1 MKCLVLAGGSG
12 DALWP
17 LSRKNYPKQFI
28 YMKEGRS
35 LFQEAIARNLPFCD
49 EFYIVTNRKYK
60 NIVTGQ
66 LQAFQ
71 GLKYQFFLEETGRQT
86 GPAAAVVCMCLPKE
100 EQVLVVST
108 DHMIGRGDYNKTI
121 LKAVELLN
129 DFHMVAIGC
138 HDEMERETA
147 RDGHN
152 YFLLE
157 DPEADYGRAVKFTEQ
172 KPEPLSKG
180 FVMDSGIFCMRAGSY
195 LEAIAENEPQFYEQ
209 LELRS
214 ESLYFS
220 GKDFIIPAGFLK
232 NMPSISIGQA
242 VFEKWTKKGRI
253 GLVRGEFVW
262 SRLLNM
268 EVVTRVAEEIDV
280 GPSILEKCENVSVIN
295 REKSNLIIGNGLS
308 DLLII
313 NAKDATYISR
323 KGESANIKE
332 IMNQHYEE
340 QKASFDEGDIF
351 YTTWGIKET
360 LNRSQGYMV
369 KKLIIFPGRALSMHR
384 HEKRSEHWSV
394 VSGKATIT
402 MSGITKE
409 YSRNES
415 IYVPM
420 NTYHKISN
428 ETAKD
433 LIIIEVSIGESAG
446 SMEEDLLP
454 PEEDVLRLSPAYKDY
469 LWGGS
474 RLKSRFYKESGE
486 EILAES
492 WELSTHSAGQS
503 MISQGIFVGLTLKE
517 YIEKAGKKVLGW
529 KCEPFAEFPLLI
541 KFIDAK
547 QRLSIQIHP
556 DDAYAMS
563 VEGEYGKNEMW
574 YILEAKEDAFV
585 YLGFCREVT
594 EEECRQ
600 RISEGTLEEVLKK
613 VPVKQGDVVFV
624 EAGTIHA
631 INEGILV
638 LEIQQSSN
646 ATYRLY
652 DYNRLDKNGRKR
664 ELHLD
669 KAFANMKFGQ
679 CSGNTSPEGEIEVF
693 KTYKRQL
700 LGQCKYFSAF
710 LYEVEA
716 GGEINFD
723 NSSFCSIIF
732 LKGYGKL
739 VTANQVLDFKPGDS
753 FFVPAGKK
761 FLRIE
766 GNSSFVIS
774 HV

>member
-49 EFYIVTNRKYK
+49 EFYIVTNKKYK
-60 NIVTGQ
+60 YIVAGQ

-71 GLKYQFFLEETGRQT
+71 GLKYQCFLEETRRQT
-86 GPAAAVVCMCLPKE
+86 GPAAAVVCMCMPKE

-108 DHMIGRGDYNKTI
+108 DHMIGEGDYNGTI
-121 LKAVELLN
+121 LKASELLK
-129 DFHMVAIGC
+129 DFDMVAIGC
-138 HDEMERETA
+138 REGMEEETA
-147 RDGHN
+147 NGEHN
-152 YFLLE
+152 YFLPDE
-157 DPEADYGRAVKFTEQ
+157 PAAHAGRALAFTGQ
-172 KPEPLSKG
+172 KPDTPAEG
-180 FVMDSGIFCMRAGSY
+180 YVMDSGIFCMRAGSY
-195 LEAIAENEPQFYEQ
+195 LEAIAENEPLLFEQ
-209 LELRS
+209 LESKTER
-214 ESLYFS
+214 LYIS
-220 GKDFIIPAGFLK
+220 GKDFIIPAAFLR

-242 VFEKWTKKGRI
+242 VFEKWAPKGRI
-253 GLVRGEFVW
+253 GLVRADFVW

-268 EVVTRVAEEIDV
+268 EVVTKVAEEIDV
-280 GPSILEKCENVSVIN
+280 GPTILEKCENVSIIN
-295 REKSNLIIGNGLS
+295 REKSNLIIGNRLS
-308 DLLII
+308 DLLIV
-313 NAKDATYISR
+313 NTKDATYISKR
-323 KGESANIKE
+323 GESAHIKE
-332 IMNQHYEE
+332 IMGRHYEE
-340 QKASFDEGDIF
+340 QKASFDEGDIY

-369 KKLIIFPGRALSMHR
+369 KKLTIFPGKSLSMHK
-384 HEKRSEHWSV
+384 HEKRSEHWSI
-394 VSGKATIT
+394 VSGRATIT
-402 MSGITKE
+402 MSGNTKE

-420 NTYHKISN
+420 NAYHKISN

-433 LIIIEVSIGESAG
+433 LIVIEVSIGESAG
-446 SMEEDLLP
+446 SLEEDLLP

-469 LWGGS
+469 LWGGN
-474 RLKSRFYKESGE
+474 RLRTQFHKESE
-486 EILAES
+486 KEILAES

-503 MISQGIFVGLTLKE
+503 IISQGIFAGLTLKE
-517 YIEKAGKKVLGW
+517 YIERAGKKVLGW

-541 KFIDAK
+541 KFIDANK
-547 QRLSIQIHP
+547 RLSIQIHP

-574 YILEAKEDAFV
+574 YILDAKEDAFV
-585 YLGFCREVT
+585 YLGFNREVT
-594 EEECRQ
+594 EAECRK
-600 RISEGTLEEVLKK
+600 RILEGTLEEVLQK

-652 DYNRLDKNGRKR
+652 DSNRTDKNGRKR
-664 ELHLD
+664 DLHLD
-669 KAFANMKFGQ
+669 KAFANMKFGKCRQ
-679 CSGNTSPEGEIEVF
+679 STSLEGEREVF
-693 KTYKRQL
+693 KTYKKQL

-710 LYEVEA
+710 LYEVENSS
-716 GGEINFD
+716 EINFD

-732 LKGYGKL
+732 LKGYGRL
-739 VTANQVLDFKPGDS
+739 VTANQVLEFQPGDS

-761 FLRIE
+761 ILRIE

>member
-49 EFYIVTNRKYK
+49 EFYIVTNKKYK
-60 NIVTGQ
+60 YIVTGQ

-71 GLKYQFFLEETGRQT
+71 GLKYQCFLEEIGRQT
-86 GPAAAVVCMCLPKE
+86 GPAAAVVCMCMSKE

-108 DHMIGRGDYNKTI
+108 DHMIGEGDYNGTI
-121 LKAVELLN
+121 LKASELLK
-129 DFHMVAIGC
+129 DFDMVAIGC
-138 HDEMERETA
+138 KEGMEEETA
-147 RDGHN
+147 DGGHN
-152 YFLLE
+152 YFLPD
-157 DPEADYGRAVKFTEQ
+157 DPAADVGRAFAFMEQ
-172 KPEPLSKG
+172 KPHIPTEEY
-180 FVMDSGIFCMRAGSY
+180 VMDSGIFCMRAGSY
-195 LEAIAENEPQFYEQ
+195 LEAIAENEPLLFEQ
-209 LELRS
+209 LESKTER
-214 ESLYFS
+214 LYIS
-220 GKDFIIPAGFLK
+220 GRDFIIPAAFLR

-242 VFEKWTKKGRI
+242 VFEKWTRKGRI
-253 GLVRGEFVW
+253 GLVRADFVW

-268 EVVTRVAEEIDV
+268 EVVTKVAEEIDV
-280 GPSILEKCENVSVIN
+280 GPSILAECENVSIIN

-308 DLLII
+308 DMLIV
-313 NAKDATYISR
+313 NTKDATYISK
-323 KGESANIKE
+323 KGESAHIKE
-332 IMNQHYEE
+332 IMGRHYEE
-340 QKASFDEGDIF
+340 QKASFDEGDIY

-369 KKLIIFPGRALSMHR
+369 KKLTIFPGRSLSMHK

-394 VSGKATIT
+394 VSGRATIT
-402 MSGITKE
+402 MSGNTKE

-415 IYVPM
+415 IFVPM
-420 NTYHKISN
+420 GTYHKISN

-433 LIIIEVSIGESAG
+433 LIVIEVSIGESAG
-446 SMEEDLLP
+446 SLEEDLLP

-469 LWGGS
+469 LWGGN
-474 RLKSRFYKESGE
+474 RLRAQFYKESE
-486 EILAES
+486 KEILAES

-503 MISQGIFVGLTLKE
+503 MISQGIFAGLTLKE

-547 QRLSIQIHP
+547 KRLSIQIHP

-574 YILEAKEDAFV
+574 YILDAKEDAFV
-585 YLGFCREVT
+585 YLGFNREVT

-600 RISEGTLEEVLKK
+600 RILEGTLEEVLQK

-652 DYNRLDKNGRKR
+652 DYNRTDKNGRKR

-669 KAFANMKFGQ
+669 KAFANMKFGKCRQ
-679 CSGNTSPEGEIEVF
+679 STSPEGEMEVF
-693 KTYKRQL
+693 KTYKKQL

-710 LYEVEA
+710 LYEVESSS
-716 GGEINFD
+716 EINFD

-732 LKGYGKL
+732 LKGYGRL
-739 VTANQVLDFKPGDS
+739 VTANQVLEFKPGDS

-761 FLRIE
+761 ILRIE

>member
-17 LSRKNYPKQFI
+17 LSRRNYPKQFI

-49 EFYIVTNRKYK
+49 EFYIVTNKKYRY
-60 NIVTGQ
+60 IVEGQ

-71 GLKYQFFLEETGRQT
+71 GLKYQCFLEEMGRQT

-108 DHMIGRGDYNKTI
+108 DHMIGKGDYNGTI
-121 LKAVELLN
+121 LKATELLN
-129 DFHMVAIGC
+129 SFDMVAIGC
-138 HDEMERETA
+138 QDERERKNTK
-147 RDGHN
+147 GNQN
-152 YFLLE
+152 YFLASENKAVDFLE
-157 DPEADYGRAVKFTEQ
+157 QSPDATDLECF
-172 KPEPLSKG
+172 
-180 FVMDSGIFCMRAGSY
+180 MDSGIFCMRAGSY
-195 LEAIAENEPQFYEQ
+195 LKAIEENEPLLYEQ
-209 LELRS
+209 FQTKTER
-214 ESLYFS
+214 LYFS

-232 NMPSISIGQA
+232 GMPSISIGQA

-253 GLVRGEFVW
+253 GIVKADFVW
-262 SRLLNM
+262 SRLSSM
-268 EVVTRVAEEIDV
+268 EAVTQVAKEINV
-280 GPSILEKCENVSVIN
+280 GPSIVEECKNVSVIN
-295 REKSNLIIGNGLS
+295 REKSNLIIGNGLA
-308 DLLII
+308 DLLIV
-313 NAKDATYISR
+313 NTKDATYISR
-323 KGESANIKE
+323 KGESAHIKE
-332 IMNQHYEE
+332 IMGRHYEE

-360 LNRSQGYMV
+360 LNRGLGFVV
-369 KKLIIFPGRALSMHR
+369 KKLTIFPGKALSVHK
-384 HEKRSEHWSV
+384 HEKRSEHWSI

-402 MSGITKE
+402 MADETKE
-409 YSRNES
+409 YSRSES

-420 NTYHKISN
+420 GTYHKISN

-433 LIIIEVSIGESAG
+433 LIVIEVSIGESAG
-446 SMEEDLLP
+446 SIEEDMVPL
-454 PEEDVLRLSPAYKDY
+454 EEDVLRLAPAYKDY
-469 LWGGS
+469 LWGGNQ
-474 RLKSRFYKESGE
+474 LKTRFYKETE
-486 EILAES
+486 KEIVAES
-492 WELSTHSAGQS
+492 WELSTHSAGES
-503 MISQGIFVGLTLKE
+503 TISQGIFAGLTLRE
-517 YIEKAGKKVLGW
+517 YIERAGKKVLGW
-529 KCEPFAEFPLLI
+529 KCEPFTEFPLLI

-556 DDAYAMS
+556 DDAYALS

-574 YILEAKEDAFV
+574 YILDAKEDAFV
-585 YLGFCREVT
+585 YLGFNKDVT
-594 EEECRQ
+594 EQECRK
-600 RISEGTLEEVLKK
+600 RILEGTLEEVLRK

-652 DYNRLDKNGRKR
+652 DYNRTDKNGRKR

-669 KAFANMKFGQ
+669 KAFANMKFEQ
-679 CSGNTSPEGEIEVF
+679 CMENTLPAGKAQVF
-693 KTYKRQL
+693 KAYKKQL
-700 LGQCKYFSAF
+700 LGQCKYFSAY
-710 LYEVEA
+710 LYEVESC
-716 GGEINFD
+716 GEINFD

-732 LKGYGKL
+732 IRGTGKL
-739 VTANQVLDFKPGDS
+739 VTANQILSFKPGDS
-753 FFVPAGKK
+753 FFVPAGRKI
-761 FLRIE
+761 LRIE

>member
-49 EFYIVTNRKYK
+49 EFYIVTNKKYK
-60 NIVTGQ
+60 YIVSGQ

-71 GLKYQFFLEETGRQT
+71 GLKYQCFLEETGRQT
-86 GPAAAVVCMCLPKE
+86 GPAAAVVCMCMSKE

-108 DHMIGRGDYNKTI
+108 DHMIGEGDYNGTI
-121 LKAVELLN
+121 LKASQLLN
-129 DFHMVAIGC
+129 EFAMVVIGC
-138 HDEMERETA
+138 REGMEGEA
-147 RDGHN
+147 VDGGHN
-152 YFLLE
+152 YFSME
-157 DPEADYGRAVKFTEQ
+157 NPAGSSGRAIGFMEQ
-172 KPEPLSKG
+172 KPDDFTDQYL
-180 FVMDSGIFCMRAGSY
+180 MDSGIFCMRAGSY
-195 LEAIAENEPQFYEQ
+195 LEAIEENEPLLFEQ
-209 LELRS
+209 LESKTER
-214 ESLYFS
+214 LYVS
-220 GKDFIIPAGFLK
+220 GKDFIISAGFMK
-232 NMPSISIGQA
+232 DMPSISIGQA
-242 VFEKWTKKGRI
+242 VFKKWTKKGRI
-253 GLVRGEFVW
+253 GLVKADFVW

-280 GPSILEKCENVSVIN
+280 GPSILETCENVSVIN

-308 DLLII
+308 DMLIV
-313 NAKDATYISR
+313 NTKDATYISK
-323 KGESANIKE
+323 KGESASIKE
-332 IMNQHYEE
+332 IMSRHYEE
-340 QKASFDEGDIF
+340 QKASFDEGDVF

-369 KKLIIFPGRALSMHR
+369 KKLTIFPGRSLSMHK

-394 VSGKATIT
+394 VSGRATIT
-402 MSGITKE
+402 MSGDTKE

-415 IYVPM
+415 IYVPI

-433 LIIIEVSIGESAG
+433 LIVIEVSIGESAG
-446 SMEEDLLP
+446 SIEEDLLP
-454 PEEDVLRLSPAYKDY
+454 QEEEVLRLSPAYKDY
-469 LWGGS
+469 LWGGN
-474 RLKSRFYKESGE
+474 RLKTQFYKDSEK

-503 MISQGIFVGLTLKE
+503 TISQGTFAGLTLKE

-547 QRLSIQIHP
+547 KRLSIQIHP
-556 DDAYAMS
+556 DDAYALS

-574 YILEAKEDAFV
+574 YILDAKEDAFV
-585 YLGFCREVT
+585 YLGFNREVT
-594 EEECRQ
+594 EAECRQ
-600 RISEGTLEEVLKK
+600 RILEGNLEEVLKK
-613 VPVKQGDVVFV
+613 VPVKPGDVVFV

-652 DYNRLDKNGRKR
+652 DYNRTDKNGRRR

-669 KAFANMKFGQ
+669 KAFANMKWTPYNQ
-679 CSGNTSPEGEIEVF
+679 DTSPAGKWEVF
-693 KTYKRQL
+693 KGYKKLL

-710 LYEVEA
+710 LYEVEIS
-716 GGEINFD
+716 GEINFD
-723 NSSFCSIIF
+723 NSSFCSVIV

-739 VTANQVLDFKPGDS
+739 VAANQTLDFKPGDS

-761 FLRIE
+761 IIRIE